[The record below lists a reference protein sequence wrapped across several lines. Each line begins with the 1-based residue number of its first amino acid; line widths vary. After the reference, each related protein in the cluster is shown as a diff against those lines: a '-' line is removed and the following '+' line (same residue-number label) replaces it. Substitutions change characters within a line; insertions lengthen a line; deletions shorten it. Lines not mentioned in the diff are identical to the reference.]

1 MVPALGCAP
10 RLDAVTTTLPATA
23 IIGAGAMGGAILSG
37 LLAPSVTV
45 SGGIRVTNRTAAKAA
60 LVDLDGVESIALESE
75 PGGNQRAVR
84 GAGIVLLG
92 VKPAMIVDT
101 LRELAPALEPGA
113 LVISVA
119 AGITTAAMEAVVD
132 NPVLRAMP
140 NTPAIVGKAVTG
152 VSAGSRATA
161 EQLAL
166 GVALFE
172 TVGTVL
178 QIPEEQIDALST
190 VSGSGPAYVFYLVEE
205 FTRTAVGLGF
215 TPAQAAQLVQGTFAG
230 SMDLL
235 LASGAS
241 PEALRAQ
248 VTSPKGTTE
257 RAVAVLQSAG
267 LSELFDRATAAALSR
282 ARELAAG

>member
-1 MVPALGCAP
+1 MS
-10 RLDAVTTTLPATA
+10 TNLPSIA
-23 IIGAGAMGGAILSG
+23 IIGAGSMGGAILAG
-37 LLAPSVTV
+37 LLEPSVSV

-60 LVDLDGVESIALESE
+60 LVAADGVESIALESE
-75 PGGNQRAVR
+75 PGGNDRAVH

-101 LRELAPALEPGA
+101 LRSLAPSLEPDA

-152 VSAGSRATA
+152 VAAGSRATA
-161 EQLAL
+161 EQVAL

-172 TVGTVL
+172 TVGTVVE
-178 QIPEEQIDALST
+178 IPEEQIDALST
-190 VSGSGPAYVFYLVEE
+190 ISGSGPAYVFYLIEE
-205 FTRTAVGLGF
+205 LTRTAGKLGF
-215 TPAQAAQLVQGTFAG
+215 TPEQAAVLVQGTFAG
-230 SMDLL
+230 SVDLL
-235 LASGAS
+235 LASGKEPA
-241 PEALRAQ
+241 ALRAQ

-257 RAVAVLQSAG
+257 RAIGVMQEAD
-267 LSELFDRATAAALSR
+267 LSGMFDRATAAALAR
-282 ARELAAG
+282 ARELAAGA